1 MLLGECLKV
10 EDGIKHTIAI
20 VLNVECGSQ
29 GSTILQI
36 EGRKFSMGIH
46 KVVGRVDA
54 CFEQSLA
61 IHGNGDA
68 EYREEVVNDR
78 YSSLDVIFVV

>member
-1 MLLGECLKV
+1 
-10 EDGIKHTIAI
+10 
-20 VLNVECGSQ
+20 
-29 GSTILQI
+29 
-36 EGRKFSMGIH
+36 MGIDE
-46 KVVGRVDA
+46 VVGRVDA

-78 YSSLDVIFVV
+78 YSSLYVILVIETIAVIGNLSN

>member
-1 MLLGECLKV
+1 
-10 EDGIKHTIAI
+10 
-20 VLNVECGSQ
+20 
-29 GSTILQI
+29 
-36 EGRKFSMGIH
+36 MGIH